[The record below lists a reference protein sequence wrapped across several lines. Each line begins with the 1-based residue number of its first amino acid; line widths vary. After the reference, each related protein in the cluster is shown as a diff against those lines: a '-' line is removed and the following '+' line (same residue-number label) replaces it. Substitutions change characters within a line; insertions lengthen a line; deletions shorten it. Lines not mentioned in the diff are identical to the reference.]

1 MNLRMMAS
9 VALVAGVLGCGGG
22 TATIYKGT
30 LTSTQSFNGAS
41 STSTTTGQ
49 TITVFTGGEQGALLV
64 DLGSIVVTMNKTGEQ
79 LNAAPNQS
87 LMQSDSNSNSAQSIT
102 GGSGTVNAMGLTLNL
117 QGTSSST
124 GGGTTQNANFTL
136 TFTGTK
142 I

>member
-41 STSTTTGQ
+41 STTTSTGQ
-49 TITVFTGGEQGALLV
+49 TITVFSGGEQGALLV
-64 DLGSIVVTMNKTGEQ
+64 DLGNIVVSMNKAGEQ
-79 LNAAPNQS
+79 LTAAPNQS
-87 LMQSDSNSNSAQSIT
+87 LMQSASMSNSSQTIT
-102 GGSGTVNAMGLTLNL
+102 GGTGTVNAMGLTLNL
-117 QGTSSST
+117 TGTQSETSSGQTS
-124 GGGTTQNANFTL
+124 NATFML